1 MADRPVKTIERAG
14 VAAVVSELAEPLR
27 VRRRDLDRHLEVL
40 EAAFAETT
48 IVPCAFG
55 MVLESRAAVEN
66 DLLAARHDELRA
78 LLERLE
84 GRVQLNVRARYDEDA
99 VLREIVETEPEI
111 AALRQQ
117 SRGLGR
123 AAHFQNIRLGELV
136 AAAYDARRA
145 YDAGRLL
152 ERLAAEAD
160 DVVVEGASGTF
171 VLRAS
176 FLVPQSRSERF
187 DSVLETL
194 ASEEAPRLAFES
206 IGPLPP
212 TAFAGLDNWV

>member
-1 MADRPVKTIERAG
+1 MTTIERDG
-14 VAAVVSELAEPLR
+14 LGAVVSVLAGPLR

-40 EAAFAETT
+40 GAAFEETT

-55 MVLESRAAVEN
+55 TVLQSRVAVE
-66 DLLAARHDELRA
+66 DELLAARRDELLA
-78 LLERLE
+78 LLERLD

-111 AALRQQ
+111 AALRRR
-117 SRGLGR
+117 SRELGR

-136 AAAYDARRA
+136 AAAFDGRRA
-145 YDAGRLL
+145 HDAGRLL
-152 ERLAAEAD
+152 DRLAVEAE
-160 DVVVEGASGTF
+160 DVVLEAASGTL
-171 VLRAS
+171 VLKAS
-176 FLVPQSRSERF
+176 FLVAQSRSQRF

-194 ASEEAPRLAFES
+194 AAEEAPRLTFES

-212 TAFAGLDNWV
+212 SAFAGLHSWA